1 MHSIAFLY
9 DAALKATVILAAAFL
24 INAALRRSSAATRY
38 FTWTCALA
46 AILAVPMLSP
56 WMSRWGVRLP
66 APAAGAISSRIAV
79 LDAAPEPVDSPRPA
93 PSRPSRTIP
102 WPIVIWLA
110 GASCALGHLG
120 LGHFRLWLSL
130 RRARTVRALEW
141 TALLDQ
147 SSALLK
153 LRRTVTLLRSDE
165 TDVPLACGVFKAAVL
180 LPGASE
186 QWDAERRRVVL
197 LHELT
202 HAARR
207 DPVLHLMARVAAAVY
222 WFHPLAWLAAARF
235 RREQERSCD
244 DAVVRAGASQ
254 SAYAGHLVELARSIS
269 PATAYSAALGMASPS
284 GLEQRVRAL
293 LDPHRDRRGLRRG
306 VCLAAIAAVLAAVI
320 PLAALHAQNAGP
332 VASLAGSVYDA
343 SGAAVPRVLILLITN
358 KSTQEASRASD
369 AGEYRFSGIP
379 AGTYTMQIRAHGFA
393 EFQKAI
399 VLTAGA
405 AQQMN
410 ITLDVGQVTEAVEVV
425 GKGPRPEET
434 GTPRR
439 IRVGG
444 MVQATKLISS
454 VKPLYPSGAEAAGI
468 EGTVLLRAVISTEG
482 NLLGVSVM
490 NTSVDAELAKAAMD
504 AVQQWRYQPT
514 LLNGEPVEV
523 VTTIAVTFRLER

>member
-1 MHSIAFLY
+1 MHSTAFLY
-9 DAALKATVILAAAFL
+9 DAALKATVILGVAFL
-24 INAALRRSSAATRY
+24 ITWALRRSSAATRY
-38 FTWTCALA
+38 FIWTCALA
-46 AILAVPMLSP
+46 AILAIPMLSA
-56 WMSRWGVRLP
+56 WMPRWGVGLP
-66 APAAGAISSRIAV
+66 APAVRAISGRSV
-79 LDAAPEPVDSPRPA
+79 VPDAAPEPVDSSQPA
-93 PSRPSRTIP
+93 PSRPSRAIP
-102 WPIVIWLA
+102 WPIAIWLA
-110 GASCALGHLG
+110 GASIALGRLA
-120 LGHFRLWLSL
+120 LGHFRLWLS
-130 RRARTVRALEW
+130 RHSARTVRALEW
-141 TALLDQ
+141 TGLLDET
-147 SSALLK
+147 SALLK
-153 LRRTVTLLRSDE
+153 LRRTVALLRCDE

-202 HAARR
+202 HAARM
-207 DPVLHLMARVAAAVY
+207 DPLLHLMARVAAALY

-244 DAVVRAGASQ
+244 DAVVRAGAGQ
-254 SAYAGHLVELARSIS
+254 SAYAGHLVELARSMS
-269 PATAYSAALGMASPS
+269 PATAYSAALGMASTS

-306 VCLAAIAAVLAAVI
+306 VCLAGIAAVLAAVI
-320 PLAALHAQNAGP
+320 PLAALHAQNGGP

-343 SGAAVPRVLILLITN
+343 GGAVVPGVLILLTSN
-358 KSTQEASRASD
+358 KSAQEAARAND
-369 AGEYRFSGIP
+369 AGEYKFSGIP
-379 AGTYTMQIRAHGFA
+379 AGTYTMQIRARGFA

-405 AQQMN
+405 AQQMS
-410 ITLDVGQVTEAVEVV
+410 ITLDLGQVTEAVEVV
-425 GKGPRPEET
+425 GKGPRPQEAAI
-434 GTPRR
+434 PRR

-444 MVQATKLISS
+444 NVQASKLISS
-454 VKPLYPSGAEAAGI
+454 VKPLYPAGAEAAGI
-468 EGTVLLRAVISTEG
+468 EGTVLLRAVISVEG

>member
-1 MHSIAFLY
+1 M
-9 DAALKATVILAAAFL
+9 
-24 INAALRRSSAATRY
+24 
-38 FTWTCALA
+38 
-46 AILAVPMLSP
+46 
-56 WMSRWGVRLP
+56 
-66 APAAGAISSRIAV
+66 
-79 LDAAPEPVDSPRPA
+79 
-93 PSRPSRTIP
+93 
-102 WPIVIWLA
+102 IWLT
-110 GASCALGHLG
+110 GASIMLGRLALGHL
-120 LGHFRLWLSL
+120 RLWLSL
-130 RRARTVRALEW
+130 RRAQEVRVPDW
-141 TALLDQ
+141 TALLVQ
-147 SSALLK
+147 TSALLK

-180 LPGASE
+180 LPAASE
-186 QWDAERRRVVL
+186 QWDTERRRVVL

-202 HAARR
+202 HAARM
-207 DPVLHLMARVAAAVY
+207 DPLLHLMARVAAAVY

-269 PATAYSAALGMASPS
+269 PASAYAAALGMASAS

-306 VCLAAIAAVLAAVI
+306 VCLAGAAVLAAVI

-343 SGAAVPRVLILLITN
+343 SGAAVPGVLILLNSN
-358 KSTQEASRASD
+358 KSTQEAARAND
-369 AGEYRFSGIP
+369 AGEYKFSGIP

-405 AQQMN
+405 AQQMY

-425 GKGPRPEET
+425 GRGPHPQEA

-454 VKPLYPSGAEAAGI
+454 VKPAYPPGTEAAGI
-468 EGTVLLRAVISTEG
+468 EGTVLLRAVISIEG